1 MNAIYAGPQSEAVKI
16 LAPFINNN
24 PIRSNISTI
33 PYTSVNSAPLF
44 GQGDNPVCQ
53 GAGVDNLPLNN
64 YALGLKEIDSST
76 FTTWFADVADF
87 YQANPGLQRISMT
100 LQRLA
105 TQAVLAVP
113 DNDTAYG
120 HRQIAAHLYVLIS

>member
-1 MNAIYAGPQSEAVKI
+1 MNAIYAGPQSEAEGI

-24 PIRSNISTI
+24 PIASNISMI

-44 GQGDNPVCQ
+44 GRGDSPVCQ
-53 GAGVDNLPLNN
+53 GAGFDNLPLNN
-64 YALGLKEIDSST
+64 YALGLNQINSST
-76 FTTWFADVADF
+76 FITWFADVADF
-87 YQANPGLQRISMT
+87 YRANPGLQRISMT

-113 DNDTAYG
+113 DSETAYG
-120 HRQIAAHLYVLIS
+120 HRHISAHL